1 MIRGI
6 VLVIIYLTSLVVIL
20 FVSAGRVDWPMGW
33 ASLGIYILI
42 SVINFMLADPTLVT
56 ERSQISTGVN
66 IRDMILASLSFLFF
80 FPLTLLIAGL
90 DIGRYTWSPPI
101 PLAIQV
107 IALIL
112 FTLGN
117 AIGSWAMVQNKYF
130 STFLRIQKD
139 RDHEVIT
146 SGPYHWV
153 RHPGY
158 AGVILASIALPISL
172 GSLWALIPA
181 FVGACG
187 FVIRTFFEDCILME
201 ELSGYREYARSVPF
215 RLLPGIW

>member
-6 VLVIIYLTSLVVIL
+6 VLVIIYLASLVAIL

-42 SVINFMLADPTLVT
+42 SIINFMLADPTLVA
-56 ERSQISTGVN
+56 ERAEMRTGVD
-66 IRDMILASLSFLFF
+66 IRDMILTSLSFLFF
-80 FPLTLLIAGL
+80 FPLTLLVAGF

-101 PLAIQV
+101 PLAVQV
-107 IALIL
+107 IALVV
-112 FTLGN
+112 FAVGN
-117 AIGSWAMVQNKYF
+117 AIGSWAMVRNKYF

-139 RDHEVIT
+139 RDHKVIIG
-146 SGPYHWV
+146 GPYQWV

-172 GSLWALIPA
+172 GSLWALVPA
-181 FVGACG
+181 LVGACG
-187 FVIRTFFEDCILME
+187 FVVRTFFEDSTLME
-201 ELSGYREYARSVPF
+201 ELGGYREYAQSVQF

>member
-6 VLVIIYLTSLVVIL
+6 VLVIIYLASLVAIL

-42 SVINFMLADPTLVT
+42 SIINFMLADPALVA
-56 ERSQISTGVN
+56 ERAEMRTGVD

-80 FPLTLLIAGL
+80 FPLTLLVAGL

-101 PLAIQV
+101 PLAVQV
-107 IALIL
+107 IALVV
-112 FTLGN
+112 FALGN
-117 AIGSWAMVQNKYF
+117 AIGSWAMVRNKYF

-139 RDHEVIT
+139 RDHKVIT
-146 SGPYHWV
+146 GGPYQWV

-172 GSLWALIPA
+172 GSLWALVPA
-181 FVGACG
+181 LVGACG
-187 FVIRTFFEDCILME
+187 FVVRTFFEDSTLME
-201 ELSGYREYARSVPF
+201 ELGGYREYAQSVQF

>member
-6 VLVIIYLTSLVVIL
+6 VIVLIYLASLVSIL
-20 FVSAGRVDWPMGW
+20 FVSAGRLDWPMGW
-33 ASLGIYILI
+33 ASLGIYIAI
-42 SVINFMLADPTLVT
+42 SVINFVLVDPALVS
-56 ERSQISTGVN
+56 ERAQVREGIN
-66 IRDMILASLSFLFF
+66 PRDFVLASISFVFF
-80 FPLTLLIAGL
+80 FPLTLLVAGF
-90 DIGRYTWSPPI
+90 DVGRYGWSPPI
-101 PLAIQV
+101 PLAAQV
-107 IALIL
+107 IALAV

-117 AIGSWAMVQNKYF
+117 AIGSWAMVRNKYF

-139 RDHEVIT
+139 REHEVIT
-146 SGPYHWV
+146 DGPYRCV

-158 AGVILASIALPISL
+158 AGTILASIALPISL

-187 FVIRTFFEDCILME
+187 FVIRTFFEDRVLMK
-201 ELSGYREYARSVPF
+201 ELGGYREYAQNVPF

>member
-6 VLVIIYLTSLVVIL
+6 VIAIIYLTSLVVIL
-20 FVSAGRVDWPMGW
+20 FVSAGRIDWPMGW

-42 SVINFMLADPTLVT
+42 SIINFMLVDPTLVT
-56 ERSQISTGVN
+56 ERAQIRTGVN

-80 FPLTLLIAGL
+80 FPLTLLVAGL
-90 DIGRYTWSPPI
+90 DTGRYAWSPTI

-107 IALIL
+107 IALL
-112 FTLGN
+112 VFAFGN

-130 STFLRIQKD
+130 STFIRIQED

-181 FVGACG
+181 FIGACG
-187 FVIRTFFEDCILME
+187 FVVRTFFEDRVLLE
-201 ELSGYREYARSVPF
+201 ELNGYREYAQSVPF

>member
-1 MIRGI
+1 MGKGI
-6 VLVIIYLTSLVVIL
+6 AIVSVYLASLVAIL

-33 ASLGIYILI
+33 ASLGVYIVI
-42 SVINFMLADPTLVT
+42 SVINFVLVDPALVS
-56 ERSQISTGVN
+56 ERVQMREGVN
-66 IRDMILASLSFLFF
+66 TRDFVLASISFLFF
-80 FPLTLLIAGL
+80 YPLTLLVAGL
-90 DIGRYTWSPPI
+90 DVGRYGWSPPI
-101 PLAIQV
+101 PLAAQV
-107 IALIL
+107 IALVV

-117 AIGSWAMVQNKYF
+117 GIGSWAMVRNKYF

-146 SGPYHWV
+146 DGPYRCV

-158 AGVILASIALPISL
+158 TGTIMASIALPISL

-187 FVIRTFFEDCILME
+187 FVIRSFFEDRVLMK
-201 ELSGYREYARSVPF
+201 ELSGYREYAQNVPF

>member
-1 MIRGI
+1 MVRGI
-6 VLVIIYLTSLVVIL
+6 VIVIIYLALLVAIL

-33 ASLGIYILI
+33 TSLGVYIVI
-42 SVINFMLADPTLVT
+42 SFVNFVLVDPALVS
-56 ERSQISTGVN
+56 ERAQMRKGVN
-66 IRDMILASLSFLFF
+66 TRDFVLASISFLFF
-80 FPLTLLIAGL
+80 FPLTLLVAGL
-90 DIGRYTWSPPI
+90 DVGRYGWSPPI
-101 PLAIQV
+101 PLAAQV
-107 IALIL
+107 IALVV

-117 AIGSWAMVQNKYF
+117 TIGSWAMVRNKYF

-146 SGPYHWV
+146 DGPYRCV

-158 AGVILASIALPISL
+158 AGTIMASIALPISL

-187 FVIRTFFEDCILME
+187 FVIRTFFEDKVLMK
-201 ELSGYREYARSVPF
+201 ELGGYREYARNVPF
-215 RLLPGIW
+215 RLFPGIW

>member
-6 VLVIIYLTSLVVIL
+6 VIVVIYLTSLVVIL
-20 FVSAGRVDWPMGW
+20 FASAGRVDWPMGW

-42 SVINFMLADPTLVT
+42 SIINFMLVDPTLVT
-56 ERSQISTGVN
+56 ERAQIRTGVN
-66 IRDMILASLSFLFF
+66 IRDMILAGLSFLFF
-80 FPLTLLIAGL
+80 SPLTLLVAGL
-90 DIGRYTWSPPI
+90 DIGRNTWSPPI
-101 PLAIQV
+101 PLTIQV

-112 FTLGN
+112 FAFGN

-130 STFLRIQKD
+130 STFLRIQRD
-139 RDHEVIT
+139 RDQEVIT
-146 SGPYHWV
+146 SGPYQWV

-158 AGVILASIALPISL
+158 AGVILAAIALPISL

-181 FVGACG
+181 LVGACG
-187 FVIRTFFEDCILME
+187 FAIRTFFEDNILME
-201 ELSGYREYARSVPF
+201 ELSGYREYAQAVPF

>member
-6 VLVIIYLTSLVVIL
+6 VLVIIYLASLVTIL

-42 SVINFMLADPTLVT
+42 SIINFMLADPTLVK
-56 ERSQISTGVN
+56 ERAQMRTGVD
-66 IRDMILASLSFLFF
+66 IRDMVLASLSFLFF
-80 FPLTLLIAGL
+80 FPLTLLVAGL
-90 DIGRYTWSPPI
+90 DIGRYAWSPTI
-101 PLAIQV
+101 AFIVQV
-107 IALIL
+107 IALVV

-117 AIGSWAMVQNKYF
+117 VIGSWAMVRNKYF

-139 RDHEVIT
+139 RDHKVIT
-146 SGPYHWV
+146 SGPYQWV

-172 GSLWALIPA
+172 GSLWALVPA
-181 FVGACG
+181 IVGACG
-187 FVIRTFFEDCILME
+187 FVIRTFFEDRTLME
-201 ELSGYREYARSVPF
+201 ELSGYREYAHSVRF

>member
-6 VLVIIYLTSLVVIL
+6 VIAIIYLTSLVVIL

-42 SVINFMLADPTLVT
+42 SIINFMLVDPTLVT
-56 ERSQISTGVN
+56 ERAQIRTGVN

-80 FPLTLLIAGL
+80 FPLTLLVAGL
-90 DIGRYTWSPPI
+90 DIGRYAWSPTI

-107 IALIL
+107 IALL
-112 FTLGN
+112 VFAFGN

-130 STFLRIQKD
+130 STFIRIQED

-181 FVGACG
+181 FIGACG
-187 FVIRTFFEDCILME
+187 FVIRTFFEDRVLME
-201 ELSGYREYARSVPF
+201 ELNGYREYAQSVPF

>member
-6 VLVIIYLTSLVVIL
+6 VIAIIYLTSLVVIL
-20 FVSAGRVDWPMGW
+20 FVSAGRIDWPMGW

-42 SVINFMLADPTLVT
+42 SIINFMLVDPTLVT
-56 ERSQISTGVN
+56 ERAQIRTGVN

-80 FPLTLLIAGL
+80 FPLTLLVAGL
-90 DIGRYTWSPPI
+90 DTGRYAWSPTI

-107 IALIL
+107 IALL
-112 FTLGN
+112 VFAFGN

-130 STFLRIQKD
+130 STFIRIQED

-181 FVGACG
+181 FIGACG
-187 FVIRTFFEDCILME
+187 FVIRTFYEDRVLME
-201 ELSGYREYARSVPF
+201 ELNGYREYAQSVPF

>member
-1 MIRGI
+1 M
-6 VLVIIYLTSLVVIL
+6 VIL
-20 FVSAGRVDWPMGW
+20 FVSAGRIDWPMGW

-42 SVINFMLADPTLVT
+42 SIINFMLVDPTLVT
-56 ERSQISTGVN
+56 ERAQIRTGVN

-80 FPLTLLIAGL
+80 FPLTLLVAGL
-90 DIGRYTWSPPI
+90 DIGRYAWSPTI

-107 IALIL
+107 IALL
-112 FTLGN
+112 VFAFGN

-130 STFLRIQKD
+130 STFIRIQED

-181 FVGACG
+181 FIGACG
-187 FVIRTFFEDCILME
+187 FVVRTFFEDRVLLE
-201 ELSGYREYARSVPF
+201 ELNGYREYAQSVPF

>member
-6 VLVIIYLTSLVVIL
+6 VVVIIYLASLVAIL

-42 SVINFMLADPTLVT
+42 SIINFMLADPTLVK
-56 ERSQISTGVN
+56 ERTQVRTGVI

-90 DIGRYTWSPPI
+90 DIGRYAWSPPI
-101 PLAIQV
+101 PFAVQV
-107 IALIL
+107 IALL
-112 FTLGN
+112 AFALGN
-117 AIGSWAMVQNKYF
+117 ALGSWAMVRNRYF

-146 SGPYHWV
+146 GGPYQWV

-158 AGVILASIALPISL
+158 AGVILASIALPFSL

-181 FVGACG
+181 FIGACG
-187 FVIRTFFEDCILME
+187 FAIRTSLEDNTLME
-201 ELSGYREYARSVPF
+201 ELNGYREYAQSVPF

>member
-6 VLVIIYLTSLVVIL
+6 VIAIIYLTSLVVIL
-20 FVSAGRVDWPMGW
+20 FVSAGRIDWPMGW

-42 SVINFMLADPTLVT
+42 SIINFMLVDPTLVT
-56 ERSQISTGVN
+56 ERAQIRTGVN

-80 FPLTLLIAGL
+80 FPLTLLVAGL
-90 DIGRYTWSPPI
+90 DIGRYAWSPTI

-107 IALIL
+107 IALL
-112 FTLGN
+112 VFAFGN

-130 STFLRIQKD
+130 STFIRIQED

-181 FVGACG
+181 FIGACG
-187 FVIRTFFEDCILME
+187 FVVRTFFEDRVLLE
-201 ELSGYREYARSVPF
+201 ELNGYREYAQSVPF

>member
-6 VLVIIYLTSLVVIL
+6 IVVIIYLTSLVVIL
-20 FVSAGRVDWPMGW
+20 FVSAGRADWPMGW

-42 SVINFMLADPTLVT
+42 SVINFMLADPTLVA
-56 ERSQISTGVN
+56 ERTQMRTGIN
-66 IRDMILASLSFLFF
+66 LRDMILASLSFIFF
-80 FPLTLLIAGL
+80 FPLTLLVAGL

-107 IALIL
+107 IALL
-112 FTLGN
+112 VFALGN
-117 AIGSWAMVQNKYF
+117 AIGSWAMIQNKYF
-130 STFLRIQKD
+130 STFLRIQMD
-139 RDHEVIT
+139 RDQQVIT
-146 SGPYHWV
+146 SGPYRWI

-181 FVGACG
+181 IVGACG
-187 FVIRTFFEDCILME
+187 FVIRTYFEDRVLME
-201 ELSGYREYARSVPF
+201 ELDRYRAYARNVPF
-215 RLLPGIW
+215 RLFPGIW